1 MGRWR
6 SGEIC
11 DLYLE
16 VILQNFFTD
25 RRCSGEEGQEDYDNV
40 DDDHDQIISISKVNS
55 LALLLTLDR
64 Y

>member
-6 SGEIC
+6 GGEIC
-11 DLYLE
+11 DLYFE
-16 VILQNFFTD
+16 VILHHFFTD
-25 RRCSGEEGQEDYDNV
+25 GRCSGEEGQEDYVN
-40 DDDHDQIISISKVNS
+40 DDHDQIISISKVNS